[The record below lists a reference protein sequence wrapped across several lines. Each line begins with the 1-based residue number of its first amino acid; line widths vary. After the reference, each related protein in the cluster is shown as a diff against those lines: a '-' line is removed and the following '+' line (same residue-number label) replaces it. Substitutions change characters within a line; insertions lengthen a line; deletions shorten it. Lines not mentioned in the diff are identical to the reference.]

1 MSKKTKNQVI
11 NILKRL
17 RRTELKLK
25 KLSRNIRLN
34 NANSRTNQNIVNNSR
49 KMKKRNLSFRKR
61 RSKSFKRKHPNYNQG
76 N

>member
-1 MSKKTKNQVI
+1 MSKKTKKQVI

-17 RRTELKLK
+17 RKTELKLQT
-25 KLSRNIRLN
+25 LSRNVRLN

-61 RSKSFKRKHPNYNQG
+61 RSKSFKKKNPNYNQG